1 MLLFNIINKTFM
13 KKIIYTGI
21 AVVITCFFYS
31 CSESWLETVS
41 TDSYNEANWWQTES
55 QAISSINGCYAVLRN
70 SNIGGTSY
78 MSEENITPN
87 SYNMS
92 GEIAI
97 ATGNHTP
104 GNDSR
109 FRDKWNICYQGIGR
123 ANNLLDNIDRVV
135 MDDDLKERIKAEA
148 YFLRAFFYSK
158 LVNYFGGVPLILSS
172 PNFAEQGDLP
182 RNSKDEVITQ
192 ILTDLDN
199 AASVLPVSYSGSDKG
214 RATKGAALALKARV
228 LLYESRWAEAA
239 AAAKA
244 VMDLN
249 NYILFSDYRG
259 LFYLENE
266 FNKEIIFDIQFK
278 TPDYTNGFDNILE
291 VQMNCAPTLD
301 LANNYLM
308 TDGMSYLESTLY
320 DPANPWEN
328 RDPRFHKTI
337 VVPGYMYLGRIV
349 PESKYFSTGFGFKK
363 YTTYK
368 DDVAQPV
375 ILNSEINFIV
385 LRYADVLLMYAE
397 AQNEAVGSDETVYAA
412 LNQIRVRAGMP
423 DIPEGLTQDQM
434 RQVIRLERRIELANE
449 ALYYS
454 DIRRWR
460 TAETVMNAT
469 VLSRTGQLVQT
480 RTFNANR
487 DYLWPIH
494 EITIQDNPNLE
505 QNPNY

>member
-1 MLLFNIINKTFM
+1 M
-13 KKIIYTGI
+13 KKIINTGI
-21 AVVITCFFYS
+21 AVLLFCVFYS

-41 TDSYNEANWWQTES
+41 NDTYNEANWWQTES

-70 SNIGGTSY
+70 SHIGGTSN
-78 MSEENITPN
+78 MSEDNITPN

-104 GNDSR
+104 GNDTR
-109 FRDKWNICYQGIGR
+109 FRDKWNVCYQGIGR
-123 ANNLLDNIDRVV
+123 ANNLLDNIDKVV
-135 MDDDLKERIKAEA
+135 MTDALKQRIKAEA

-158 LVNYFGGVPLILSS
+158 LINYYGGVPLILSA
-172 PNFAEQGDLP
+172 PNFAEQSDLP
-182 RNSKDEVITQ
+182 RNSKEEVLTQ
-192 ILTDLDN
+192 VLADLDN
-199 AASVLPVSYSGSDKG
+199 AASVLPVSYSGADKG
-214 RATKGAALALKARV
+214 RATKGAALALKTRV
-228 LLYESRWAEAA
+228 LLYESKWAEAA
-239 AAAKA
+239 AAAKS
-244 VMDLN
+244 VMELN
-249 NYILFSDYRG
+249 QYILFSDYRA

-278 TPDYTNGFDNILE
+278 TPEYTNGFDNILE

-301 LANNYLM
+301 LANSYLM
-308 TDGMSYLESTLY
+308 KDGKIMQESPLY
-320 DPANPWEN
+320 DPDHPWEN

-368 DDVAQPV
+368 DDVAQSV

-397 AQNEAVGSDETVYAA
+397 AQNEAVGPDESVYAA
-412 LNQIRVRAGMP
+412 LKQIRTRAGMP
-423 DIPEGLTQDQM
+423 EIEAGLSKDQM
-434 RQVIRLERRIELANE
+434 RQVIRHERRIELANE
-449 ALYYS
+449 GLYYT
-454 DIRRWR
+454 DIRRWK
-460 TAETVMNAT
+460 TAEIVMNAT

-480 RTFNANR
+480 RTFNPNR

-494 EITIQDNPNLE
+494 EITIQDNPKLQ